1 MVRVRLE
8 YVWFVVVL
16 EIITIVTKLSVEDSQ
31 RKIVPVLP
39 AKVKVAPFVP
49 AQIEASALTLPPIEL
64 IILNVVVAR
73 QVGFV
78 PVAT

>member
-16 EIITIVTKLSVEDSQ
+16 EIIAIVAKLSVEDSQ
-31 RKIVPVLP
+31 REIVPVLP

-49 AQIEASALTLPPIEL
+49 AQIEASTLTLPPIEL

-73 QVGFV
+73 QVGFA
-78 PVAT
+78 PIPT